1 MKKMIS
7 RRNFLKVAGASA
19 AALGLAACGGSSSST
34 AASTA
39 GSTAASA
46 APAAAGK
53 VYYLN
58 FKPEQDQ
65 AWQDLAA
72 VYTKQT
78 GVPVTV
84 VTAASGQ
91 YETTL
96 MSEMEKS
103 EAPTLF
109 QVNGPVGLANWKD
122 YCLDLSGSDVYG
134 QLTSDSF
141 ALKDGDAV
149 TSIAYVIETY
159 GIIYNKKII
168 NDYASKNYA
177 VIKSA
182 DDIKDYK
189 TLKAV
194 AESIN
199 EHKDDLGVDGAF
211 ATPGLDASDTYRFSA
226 HMGRIP
232 LYYEYKDM
240 NTTFSKA
247 IKGTYLD
254 NYKDLFDLE
263 LETSPTDPSLVS
275 SKTYDDVTSE
285 FALGQVAFYP
295 NGVWAYTQIKGNE
308 VADDDLG
315 MLPYYMGIKG
325 EEESGPAGVYD
336 ASWAVNK
343 NASDKDKQATL
354 DFIKWMVTDDEAKKI
369 LSQDMGFSV
378 PFTTFDGDEFQP
390 DNPLT
395 KIARSYAADGKTE
408 VRSFTV
414 PDQQWQDD
422 VAAALIEYAQ
432 GTGDWSKVKS
442 AYVDGWATEWN
453 NNEESLGSVPQAQK
467 FDQQG

>member
-1 MKKMIS
+1 MKQGIITKTCA
-7 RRNFLKVAGASA
+7 VA
-19 AALGLAACGGSSSST
+19 AALAMGVSLAACGGSSADSDK
-34 AASTA
+34 
-39 GSTAASA
+39 GH
-46 APAAAGK
+46 
-53 VYYLN
+53 VYFMN
-58 FKPEQDQ
+58 NKAEVVDQ
-65 AWQDLAA
+65 YKQLAEM
-72 VYTKQT
+72 YTEKTGVQVDVQT
-78 GVPVTV
+78 G
-84 VTAASGQ
+84 ASNT
-91 YETTL
+91 YDAT
-96 MSEMEKS
+96 MSSELAKS
-103 EAPTLF
+103 NAPTMF
-109 QVNGPVGLANWKD
+109 
-122 YCLDLSGSDVYG
+122 
-134 QLTSDSF
+134 
-141 ALKDGDAV
+141 
-149 TSIAYVIETY
+149 
-159 GIIYNKKII
+159 KII
-168 NDYASKNYA
+168 NDYASKDYA

-395 KIARSYAADGKTE
+395 KIARSYAADGRTE

>member
-1 MKKMIS
+1 MRQGIITKTCA
-7 RRNFLKVAGASA
+7 VA
-19 AALGLAACGGSSSST
+19 AALAMGVSLAACGGSSADSDK
-34 AASTA
+34 
-39 GSTAASA
+39 GH
-46 APAAAGK
+46 
-53 VYYLN
+53 VYFMN
-58 FKPEQDQ
+58 NKAEVVDQ
-65 AWQDLAA
+65 YKQLAEM
-72 VYTKQT
+72 YTEKTGVQVDVQT
-78 GVPVTV
+78 G
-84 VTAASGQ
+84 ASNT
-91 YETTL
+91 YDAT
-96 MSEMEKS
+96 MSSELAKS
-103 EAPTLF
+103 NAPTMF
-109 QVNGPVGLANWKD
+109 NISGFDQFAKYQK
-122 YCLDLSGSDVYG
+122 YCEPLQDTEVYKLLNDDG
-134 QLTSDSF
+134 KAYSYTIDGDSF
-141 ALKDGDAV
+141 TLPYAA
-149 TSIAYVIETY
+149 EWY

-325 EEESGPAGVYD
+325 EEENGPAGVYD

-343 NASDKDKQATL
+343 N
-354 DFIKWMVTDDEAKKI
+354 
-369 LSQDMGFSV
+369 
-378 PFTTFDGDEFQP
+378 
-390 DNPLT
+390 
-395 KIARSYAADGKTE
+395 AADGKTE

>member
-1 MKKMIS
+1 MRQGIITKTCA
-7 RRNFLKVAGASA
+7 VA
-19 AALGLAACGGSSSST
+19 AALAMGVSLAACGGGSSADSDK
-34 AASTA
+34 
-39 GSTAASA
+39 GH
-46 APAAAGK
+46 
-53 VYYLN
+53 VYFMN
-58 FKPEQDQ
+58 NKSEVVDQ
-65 AWQDLAA
+65 YKQLAEM
-72 VYTKQT
+72 YTEKTGVQVDVQT
-78 GVPVTV
+78 G
-84 VTAASGQ
+84 ASGT
-91 YETTL
+91 YDAT
-96 MSEMEKS
+96 MSSELAKS
-103 EAPTLF
+103 NAPTMF
-109 QVNGPVGLANWKD
+109 NISGFDQFAKYQK
-122 YCLDLSGSDVYG
+122 YCEPLQDTEVYKL
-134 QLTSDSF
+134 LTDDGKAYSYTIDGDSF
-141 ALKDGDAV
+141 TLPYAA
-149 TSIAYVIETY
+149 EWY

-168 NDYASKNYA
+168 NDYASKDYA

-240 NTTFSKA
+240 NTTFSKT

-325 EEESGPAGVYD
+325 EEETGPAGVYD

>member
-1 MKKMIS
+1 MKQGIITKTCA
-7 RRNFLKVAGASA
+7 VA
-19 AALGLAACGGSSSST
+19 AALAMGVSLAACGGGSSADSDK
-34 AASTA
+34 
-39 GSTAASA
+39 GH
-46 APAAAGK
+46 
-53 VYYLN
+53 VYFMN
-58 FKPEQDQ
+58 NKSEVVDQ
-65 AWQDLAA
+65 YKQLAEM
-72 VYTKQT
+72 YTEKTGVQVDVQT
-78 GVPVTV
+78 G
-84 VTAASGQ
+84 ASGT
-91 YETTL
+91 YDAT
-96 MSEMEKS
+96 MSSELAKS
-103 EAPTLF
+103 NAPTMF
-109 QVNGPVGLANWKD
+109 NISGFDQFAKYQK
-122 YCLDLSGSDVYG
+122 YCEPLQDTEAYKL
-134 QLTSDSF
+134 LTDDGKAYSYTIDGDSF
-141 ALKDGDAV
+141 TLPYAA
-149 TSIAYVIETY
+149 EWY

-168 NDYASKNYA
+168 NDYASKDYA

-199 EHKDDLGVDGAF
+199 E
-211 ATPGLDASDTYRFSA
+211 
-226 HMGRIP
+226 
-232 LYYEYKDM
+232 YKDM
-240 NTTFSKA
+240 NTTFSKT

-263 LETSPTDPSLVS
+263 LETSPTDPSLVN

>member
-1 MKKMIS
+1 MKQGIITKTCA
-7 RRNFLKVAGASA
+7 VA
-19 AALGLAACGGSSSST
+19 AALAMGVSLAACGGGSSADSDK
-34 AASTA
+34 
-39 GSTAASA
+39 GH
-46 APAAAGK
+46 
-53 VYYLN
+53 VYFMN
-58 FKPEQDQ
+58 NKSEVVDQ
-65 AWQDLAA
+65 YKQLAEM
-72 VYTKQT
+72 YTEKTGVQVDVQT
-78 GVPVTV
+78 G
-84 VTAASGQ
+84 ASGT
-91 YETTL
+91 YDAT
-96 MSEMEKS
+96 MSSELAKS
-103 EAPTLF
+103 NAPTMF
-109 QVNGPVGLANWKD
+109 NISGFDQFAKYQK
-122 YCLDLSGSDVYG
+122 YCEPLQDTEAYKL
-134 QLTSDSF
+134 LTDDGKAYSYTIDGDSF
-141 ALKDGDAV
+141 TLPYAA
-149 TSIAYVIETY
+149 EWY

-168 NDYASKNYA
+168 NDYASKDYA

-199 EHKDDLGVDGAF
+199 EHK
-211 ATPGLDASDTYRFSA
+211 
-226 HMGRIP
+226 
-232 LYYEYKDM
+232 
-240 NTTFSKA
+240 
-247 IKGTYLD
+247 
-254 NYKDLFDLE
+254 
-263 LETSPTDPSLVS
+263 
-275 SKTYDDVTSE
+275 
-285 FALGQVAFYP
+285 
-295 NGVWAYTQIKGNE
+295 
-308 VADDDLG
+308 DDLG

>member
-1 MKKMIS
+1 MKQGIITKTCA
-7 RRNFLKVAGASA
+7 VA
-19 AALGLAACGGSSSST
+19 AALAMGVSLAACGGGSSADSDK
-34 AASTA
+34 
-39 GSTAASA
+39 GH
-46 APAAAGK
+46 
-53 VYYLN
+53 VYFMN
-58 FKPEQDQ
+58 NKSEVVDQ
-65 AWQDLAA
+65 YKQLAEM
-72 VYTKQT
+72 YTEKTGVQVDVQT
-78 GVPVTV
+78 G
-84 VTAASGQ
+84 ASGT
-91 YETTL
+91 YDAT
-96 MSEMEKS
+96 MSSELAKS
-103 EAPTLF
+103 NAPTMF
-109 QVNGPVGLANWKD
+109 NISGFDQFAKYQK
-122 YCLDLSGSDVYG
+122 YCEPLQDTEAYKL
-134 QLTSDSF
+134 LTDDGKAYSYTIDGDSF
-141 ALKDGDAV
+141 TLPYAA
-149 TSIAYVIETY
+149 EWY

-168 NDYASKNYA
+168 NDYASKDYA

-240 NTTFSKA
+240 NTTFSKT

-432 GTGDWSKVKS
+432 GTGD
-442 AYVDGWATEWN
+442 
-453 NNEESLGSVPQAQK
+453 
-467 FDQQG
+467 

>member
-1 MKKMIS
+1 MKQGIITKTCA
-7 RRNFLKVAGASA
+7 VA
-19 AALGLAACGGSSSST
+19 AALAMGVSLAACGGGSSADSDK
-34 AASTA
+34 
-39 GSTAASA
+39 GH
-46 APAAAGK
+46 
-53 VYYLN
+53 VYFMN
-58 FKPEQDQ
+58 NKSEVVDQ
-65 AWQDLAA
+65 YKQLAEM
-72 VYTKQT
+72 YTEKTGVQVDVQT
-78 GVPVTV
+78 G
-84 VTAASGQ
+84 ASGT
-91 YETTL
+91 YDAT
-96 MSEMEKS
+96 MSSELAKS
-103 EAPTLF
+103 NAPTMF
-109 QVNGPVGLANWKD
+109 NISGFDQFAKYQK
-122 YCLDLSGSDVYG
+122 YCEPLQDTEAYKL
-134 QLTSDSF
+134 LTDDGKAYSYTIDGDSF
-141 ALKDGDAV
+141 TLPYAA
-149 TSIAYVIETY
+149 EWY

-168 NDYASKNYA
+168 NDYASKDYA

-199 EHKDDLGVDGAF
+199 EHKD
-211 ATPGLDASDTYRFSA
+211 
-226 HMGRIP
+226 
-232 LYYEYKDM
+232 M
-240 NTTFSKA
+240 NTTFSKT